1 MAYKRSK
8 LTLGDVW
15 EYDYSIL
22 KNQDE
27 KVLRKE
33 YSRLRDIA
41 QKRIQRL
48 SQSEWTWTQNY
59 QKHKEGFAK
68 LDELKDKSDLAHELA
83 DLGHFVYSKASAISG
98 LEEIR
103 EKSIESLHLSGY
115 NFITSKNWEMWT
127 QFMNSQGNLFSG
139 GSPTPEE
146 LKRFENIKNIK
157 TDPKVA
163 EEQFNQFMMDNFF
176 EGIV

>member
-1 MAYKRSK
+1 MAFKRSN

-27 KVLRKE
+27 KILRKE

-41 QKRIQRL
+41 QKRLKRL

-59 QKHKEGFAK
+59 QRYKGGFAK
-68 LDELKDKSDLAHELA
+68 LSELEGKDDLAHELA
-83 DLGHFVYSKASAISG
+83 DLGHFVYNKASSISG

-103 EKSIESLHLSGY
+103 EKSVKSLEENGY
-115 NFITSKNWEMWT
+115 SFINEENWKEWT
-127 QFMNSQGNLFSG
+127 DFMNDFNRMFYGR
-139 GSPTPEE
+139 SPVPEE
-146 LKRFENIKNIK
+146 LIPEEYRDIVKS
-157 TDPKVA
+157 DPDRVA
-163 EEQFNQFMMDNFF
+163 REFKEFLKKMRK
-176 EGIV
+176 